1 MSEAL
6 ATLEHLLVVDPEPD
20 ARESISNRL
29 RNSGYQVSS
38 ASAGKQVLEQLNTAT
53 FALILLDRALTDL
66 QTLKQI
72 RTKHSAALLPVI
84 YLTDGTNKLSE
95 ALDAGAND
103 YIARP
108 IDYPVALGRIRA
120 QLDRRAAELATI
132 RAGRAGEQDS
142 LTIPGHTDVG
152 WTDVIWDWDL
162 ASDRTYLSERWA
174 DLIGLDGCSVVYSSA
189 DFFARVHPADLGN
202 VQTALNAHRAGETAD
217 FAAEFRLLRIDGQ
230 ERLVRARARVVRDA
244 AGVATRL
251 TGSLTDFTIGHTRD
265 PLTGLPM
272 RQHLLDRLS
281 VVLEQTRAGETGPM
295 GVLLIDLD
303 HFTEHG
309 AAIGAALIAS
319 VAERLE
325 AVIRQQDNAWRVNP
339 HLAGGQSLTLARLGG
354 DRFGVLIEGV
364 RTSSDAIRVAE
375 RVLREFGTP
384 FELTGQSFS
393 VTASIGI
400 ATYSAGHRTP
410 QDLLRDADTAL
421 DRAKSYGRDRWEIFG
436 DEMRVQVIYRL
447 HFENALRRALEEQ
460 EFRVAYQPIVELGHR
475 KIVGLEALLR
485 WPTFGLGTCR
495 LEEVIRIAE
504 ETGLIVEIGR
514 WVLKEACLQM
524 RQIHQFFPRAP
535 KLSLHVNV
543 SEKQF
548 ALDDL
553 DKIVSETLRET
564 GIAPQQLKLEIT
576 ESALMNPRK
585 EVNDTLLRLKGRGIR
600 LGIDD
605 FGTGYASLNYLHQF
619 PFDTLKLDRTFIARL
634 AQAGQSKIG
643 PDVARAIIHL
653 AHALGMEVVA
663 EGIEDE
669 HQAIMMRDLGCGF
682 GQGYLFAHP
691 MLAHQLLMSVLT
703 KQFS

>member
-6 ATLEHLLVVDPEPD
+6 ATLEHLLVVDPEPE
-20 ARESISNRL
+20 ARDSISSRL
-29 RNSGYQVSS
+29 RNSGYRISS
-38 ASAGKQVLEQLNTAT
+38 AGAGKQVLEQLNGTS
-53 FALILLDRALTDL
+53 FALIVLDRALTDL

-84 YLTDGTNKLSE
+84 YLTDGTHKLSE

-120 QLDRRAAELATI
+120 QLDRRAAELAAI
-132 RAGRAGEQDS
+132 RADQQDS
-142 LTIPGHTDVG
+142 LTIPGHTEAG
-152 WTDVIWDWDL
+152 WADVIWDWDL
-162 ASDRTYLSERWA
+162 QSDRTYLSDRWA
-174 DLIGLDGCSVVYSSA
+174 DLIGFVRDSDFSSSA
-189 DFFARVHPADLGN
+189 DLFARVHPDDLAG
-202 VQTALNAHRAGETAD
+202 VTAALDAHRAGEAID
-217 FAAEFRLLRIDGQ
+217 FKREFRLLRADGQ
-230 ERLVRARARVVRDA
+230 VRMVRACARALRDD
-244 AGVATRL
+244 AGVAIRM
-251 TGSLTDFTIGHTRD
+251 TGSFTDLTTSHPRD
-265 PLTGLPM
+265 PLTGLPV
-272 RQHLLDRLS
+272 RQQLLDRLA
-281 VVLEQTRAGETGPM
+281 VVLESTRCGEAGPM

-303 HFTEHG
+303 HFTGYGE
-309 AAIGAALIAS
+309 AIGVLLIAA
-319 VAERLE
+319 VAQRL
-325 AVIRQQDNAWRVNP
+325 AVAVQRQEGAWQVDPRV
-339 HLAGGQSLTLARLGG
+339 AGGQSLTLARLGG
-354 DRFGVLIEGV
+354 DRFAVLMEGL
-364 RTSSDAIRVAE
+364 RTSSDAIRFAE
-375 RVLREFGTP
+375 RLLREFTLP
-384 FELTGQSFS
+384 FDLEGQTFS

-400 ATYSAGHRTP
+400 ATYTAAHRTP
-410 QDLLRDADTAL
+410 LDLLRDADTAL
-421 DRAKSYGRDRWEIFG
+421 HRAKSYGRDRWEIFG
-436 DEMRVQVIYRL
+436 DQMRVQVIYRL
-447 HFENALRRALEEQ
+447 HFENALRRAIEEH
-460 EFRVAYQPIVELGHR
+460 EFRVAYQPIVELGNR
-475 KIVGLEALLR
+475 EIVGLEALLR

-495 LEEVIRIAE
+495 LEEVIRVAE

-548 ALDDL
+548 SLDDL

-576 ESALMNPRK
+576 ESALMHPRK

-634 AQAGQSKIG
+634 GSAGPHAKIG
-643 PDVARAIIHL
+643 PEIARAVIHL

-669 HQAIMMRDLGCGF
+669 HQATMMRDLGCGF

-691 MLAHQLLMSVLT
+691 MLAHQILMGVLA